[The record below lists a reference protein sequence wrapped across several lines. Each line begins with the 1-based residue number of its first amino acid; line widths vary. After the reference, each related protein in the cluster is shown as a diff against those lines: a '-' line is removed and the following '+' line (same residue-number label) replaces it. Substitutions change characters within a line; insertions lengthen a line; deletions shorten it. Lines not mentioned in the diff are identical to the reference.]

1 MKSTWKRFLSLVL
14 CMCMV
19 MALLPNVTM
28 TAFAA
33 TSGTVTGLADENIGL
48 SFTGDADNAWTATG
62 TQIIGKARS
71 TSGSGCSDGK
81 DYSSTLTITNN
92 KTTEATLSF
101 DYTVVV
107 SDGTI
112 LVNYTTTTADGS
124 FSQKLAAGG
133 TVEVE
138 IKSGSTSAD
147 TMITMTNVKLVAD
160 VSATVTFQ
168 PSENGSYTVDGKTI
182 TEVYTHTQSSITA
195 YQVEATPAEGYRFM
209 GWYDVAS
216 GKCISTDAKTALNFD
231 SDRTITARFVSKELA
246 LFETGGQVFDDLND
260 AVTYAQANGQSKIT
274 LETDGSI
281 GGSYTIPTGITLL
294 IPFDEAKTCYTT
306 TPAPTT
312 SQAGAKVFRTLTMA
326 EGSSITLEN
335 GAAISVGGQYYA
347 AAGGSVGKM
356 VGPYG
361 WINMKSGS
369 AITVQSGATL
379 YAWGFISGSGSV
391 TVESGGSV
399 YEWYQI
405 LDFRGGSA
413 SSEMGNKVF
422 PFSQYAVQNVEVPLT
437 LHAGASETVYT
448 AVYAIRKIN
457 PTSIPFIGDEGMF
470 KIVSGSLTKAYDG
483 ATDRI
488 HYTIDG
494 VAEVNSLN
502 LKLAGMS
509 VSSSSYVLPFTN
521 NMTVDLTPSS
531 KLTVNQTAALL
542 PGVEVTIAKDAE
554 LVVPSGKS
562 LYVYDADEWD
572 GYCGASDAP
581 FISVPYAPGRTGK
594 RAPLADVKVDVN
606 GTLTAIGGIYTTAG
620 GADICSSTGTGV
632 YNQQGTPGTETK
644 TYQYTQKGSV
654 TAHEIPITAAK
665 LHNADGTYTE
675 TATANT
681 GDVINYVN
689 GVWCGE
695 APTEL
700 TVTFEANGSAE
711 YPVKGTMTPQTVN
724 AKTDTALNANSF
736 TREGYN
742 FLNWNTAADGTGDS
756 YADGATVNLTEN
768 TTLYAQWTQDPV
780 ITFDAN
786 GGKGTMGTQTVK
798 PNEATALTANTFT
811 RADYDFTGWNTAK
824 DGTGTAYGDKANIAT
839 NENVTLYAQWA
850 LHKYHVR
857 WLNGNSE
864 ILKEGYYTCEENA
877 CYDMWF
883 EEDPEPTMPEDENYT
898 YKFLN
903 RWTPYNETKG
913 INGWGFNPHEDVDFT
928 AVYNKFEK
936 LTVTFNANGGIGT
949 MDSVKI
955 ANGGSGEYY
964 MLPEC
969 GFTREGYTF
978 NGWLIT
984 GMVKMNEW
992 GDEEKLND
1000 ELWRRSEL
1008 LALSNLTLK
1017 ANWADDHSLTKVIN
1031 KKDATCTEDG
1041 YTGDTVCAIC
1051 NKEITKGETIQSKGH
1066 SWNEGEITTSPTCEN
1081 AGAKTYTCTVCNA
1094 TKTEAITATGHTE
1107 VTDPAVEPT
1116 CTKSGLTEGK
1126 HCSVCNE
1133 VLVAQEVIPA
1143 KGHTEVIDPAVAP
1156 TCTEPGKTEGKHCSV
1171 CNVVTVAQKEIPA
1184 KGHTEVV
1191 DPAVEAT
1198 CTEPGKTA
1206 GKHCSVC
1213 NAVTVAQEVIPAKG
1227 HTEVIDQAVK
1237 ATCTEPGKTEGK
1249 HCSVCHAVIVEQE
1262 TVPAKGHTEVI
1273 DQAVKATCTEPGKT
1287 EGKHCSVCN
1296 EIIVAQ
1302 TEIPAKG
1309 HTEKTVVGKPA
1320 TCTETGLT
1328 DGIGCSVCGTVI
1340 KAQEEIPAK
1349 GHTEVIDQAVEATC
1363 TEPGKTAGKHCS
1375 VCNAV
1380 TVAQEVIPA
1389 KGHTEVVDPA
1399 VEATCTKPG
1408 KTEGKHCSVCNEVIV
1423 AQTEIP
1429 AKGHTE
1435 VIDTAVAATCTKTG
1449 LTEGKHCSV
1458 CNTVLVAQEEIP
1470 AKGHTEVIDPAV
1482 APTCTEP
1489 GKTEGKHCSVCNTVL
1504 VAQEVIPAKGHTE
1517 VIDEAIE
1524 ATCTT
1529 PGKTE
1534 GKHCSVCKEVLVAQE
1549 VIPAKGHT
1557 EVIDEA
1563 KAPTCTEPGLT
1574 EGKHC
1579 SVCGAII
1586 VAQTEIPATGHT
1598 EVIDAAKAPTCT
1610 ETGLTEGK
1618 HCSVCNE
1625 VLVAQEVIPA
1635 AGHTEK
1641 AVAGKP
1647 ATCTETGL
1655 TDGISCSVCGTVIKA
1670 QEVIPAKGHT
1680 EVIDPAVEPTC
1691 TEPGKTEG
1699 KHCSA
1704 CKEVLVAQEE
1714 IPAKGHTEVIDEAIE
1729 ATCTTPGKTEGK
1741 HCSVCKDVLVA
1752 QEVIPATGHTEKT
1765 VAGKPATC
1773 TEPGKTEG
1781 KHCSVCDEV
1790 ITAQKEIPAKGHT
1803 EVVDPVVEATCTKPG
1818 KTEGKHCSVCNVV
1831 TVAQKEIP
1839 AKGHTEVIDPAV
1851 EATCTEPGKTE
1862 GKHCSVCNAIIVAQT
1877 EIPATGHT
1885 EKTVV
1890 GKPATC
1896 TETGLTDGISC
1907 SVCGTVIKAQE
1918 EIPAKGHS
1926 WNEGEITISPT
1937 CENAGVKTYTCTV
1950 CNATKTEAIDAT
1962 GHTLVDVAEQPAT
1975 CTKAGHTAG
1984 MKCSVCDAIL
1994 SGMEEIPATGHTEVI
2009 DAAKAPTCTETGLTE
2024 GKHCSVCNE
2033 ILVAQEVIPATGHTE
2048 KAVAGKP
2055 ATCTETGLTDGI
2067 SCSVCGTVIKA
2078 QEEIPAK
2085 GHTEVIDAAKAPTCT
2100 ETGLTEGKHCSVC
2113 NEVIVAQSEVPA
2125 KGHTEVIDAAVEAT
2139 CTTPGKT
2146 EGKHCSVCHTVT
2158 VEQKEIPAKGHTEVI
2173 DQAVEA
2179 TCTEPGKTA
2188 GKHCSVCNAV
2198 LVAQKVVSA
2207 KGHDWDSGKILK
2219 QPTYGE
2225 NGEMLYTCAICDEY
2239 KAEIIPKLVNGGGGT
2254 GGAGGGSS
2262 SAGSTTKTETT
2273 INPDESTT
2281 KTETKPDGTMVETT
2295 TGKDGSTSKTTTK
2308 KDGSSVTESK
2318 TADGTT
2324 GTVKTDKDGKT
2335 EAETKI
2341 SNKAVEDAK
2350 KSSEAVKVPT
2360 EVKAGED
2367 SNSAPTVKVE
2377 LPKNAGETKIEIP
2390 VSDVNSGTVAVIVH
2404 EDGTEE
2410 IVKNSKP
2417 TEDGVQLTVDG
2428 NTVVKIIDN
2437 SKDFIDTRNHW
2448 SRDEVNFVASRDI
2461 FNGVGNNL
2469 FGVSQPMTR
2478 GMVNT
2483 VLARLAGIDTT
2494 PKNGQKWYEVGTE
2507 WAKSKGITDGTTPEA
2522 SVTRE
2527 QLATLLYRFYG
2538 SPTISGTLRFADAG
2552 TVNAYAQDA
2561 LLWATQ
2567 NGIMN
2572 GVGNNCVAPS
2582 ADAQRAQVAAM
2593 MARYLKNA
2601 D

>member
-1133 VLVAQEVIPA
+1133 IIVAQTEIPAKGHTEKTVVGKPATCTETGLTDGIGCSVCGTVIKAQEEIPA
-1143 KGHTEVIDPAVAP
+1143 KGHTEVID
-1156 TCTEPGKTEGKHCSV
+1156 
-1171 CNVVTVAQKEIPA
+1171 Q
-1184 KGHTEVV
+1184 
-1191 DPAVEAT
+1191 AVEAT

-1296 EIIVAQ
+1296 
-1302 TEIPAKG
+1302 
-1309 HTEKTVVGKPA
+1309 
-1320 TCTETGLT
+1320 
-1328 DGIGCSVCGTVI
+1328 
-1340 KAQEEIPAK
+1340 
-1349 GHTEVIDQAVEATC
+1349 
-1363 TEPGKTAGKHCS
+1363 
-1375 VCNAV
+1375 AV

-1429 AKGHTE
+1429 VKGHTE

-1962 GHTLVDVAEQPAT
+1962 GHTPVEVAEQPAT
-1975 CTKAGHTAG
+1975 CTEAGHTAG
-1984 MKCSVCDAIL
+1984 TKCSVCDAIL
-1994 SGMEEIPATGHTEVI
+1994 SGMEELPATGHTEVI